1 MTAETVT
8 FIDVVVD
15 LKPPAAAWR
24 AVIVAVPALRVR
36 SVSPS
41 IPTIVGSELVSV
53 HVPVELELGAV
64 SCTRATLSMERVI
77 SLNEPIVGAGALM
90 VKVIVFDEDNQRPV
104 ALCVA
109 LISTV
114 PPSRSVT
121 RLPETIAISGFND

>member
-1 MTAETVT
+1 MP
-8 FIDVVVD
+8 D
-15 LKPPAAAWR
+15 
-24 AVIVAVPALRVR
+24 LRVR

-53 HVPVELELGAV
+53 HVPFELELGAV

-90 VKVIVFDEDNQRPV
+90 VKVIVFDADNQRPV
-104 ALCVA
+104 APCVA
-109 LISTV
+109 LMSTV

-121 RLPETIAISGFND
+121 MLPETMATSGFSD